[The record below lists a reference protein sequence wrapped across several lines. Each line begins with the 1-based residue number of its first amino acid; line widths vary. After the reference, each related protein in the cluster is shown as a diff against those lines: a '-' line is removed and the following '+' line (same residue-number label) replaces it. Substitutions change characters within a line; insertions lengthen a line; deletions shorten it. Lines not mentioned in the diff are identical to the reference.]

1 MRLSPKHAG
10 IAEWGRVYSPTLA
23 ARAVRQWAR
32 TPHLVTAGLKLS
44 QDLRGLTVSTVGK
57 RLENL
62 SMEDLEDFT
71 PRAETVPVQAKTNEW
86 SEVSSNGTS
95 TTSSTIAATKDLLG
109 AEAFSPMKEEDP
121 MCMVR
126 ALMKSQL
133 NDVEANTL
141 RRLVDE
147 VMDALG
153 PERVG
158 EEWEPSDWFDD

>member
-1 MRLSPKHAG
+1 MEPMELSTTRQIGDEAREG
-10 IAEWGRVYSPTLA
+10 TSNPTVTQLA
-23 ARAVRQWAR
+23 CLPSQ
-32 TPHLVTAGLKLS
+32 LS